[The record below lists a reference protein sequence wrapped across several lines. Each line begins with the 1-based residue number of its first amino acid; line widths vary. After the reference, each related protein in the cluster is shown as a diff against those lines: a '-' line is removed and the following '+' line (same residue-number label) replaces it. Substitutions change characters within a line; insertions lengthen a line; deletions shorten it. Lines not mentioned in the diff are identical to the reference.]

1 VVRKIYFEPYTQQTT
16 REEDKVMRKRYW
28 IGMMA
33 IAVLIGVYSY
43 SYAVISALKITSFN
57 INNGDGNT
65 TSRGVIL
72 NNTVEG
78 SASEYRA
85 SESQTFVSAYW
96 KPYSSAP
103 KLTLSVGNGT
113 KTVYFQVRDKLKRVS
128 NIARDTI
135 LFNISTT
142 PTQGVSSG
150 QSSSGASST
159 GKTDRRE
166 MEPMKPAN

>member
-1 VVRKIYFEPYTQQTT
+1 MK
-16 REEDKVMRKRYW
+16 KRYW

-33 IAVLIGVYSY
+33 VAALFGFYSY
-43 SYAVISALKITSFN
+43 GYAVISALKVIPFK
-57 INNGDGNT
+57 INNGNGNT
-65 TSRGVIL
+65 TSRSVIL

-78 SASEYRA
+78 IASEYRA
-85 SESQTFVSAYW
+85 SEKQSFVGADW

-103 KLTLSVGNGT
+103 KFTLSDGNGT

-135 LFNISTT
+135 LFNISTI

-150 QSSSGASST
+150 QGSSGTSGT
-159 GKTDRRE
+159 GKTDIRK
-166 MEPMKPAN
+166 MEPMNTVK

>member
-1 VVRKIYFEPYTQQTT
+1 
-16 REEDKVMRKRYW
+16 MRKRYW

-33 IAVLIGVYSY
+33 IAMLFGIYSY
-43 SYAVISALKITSFN
+43 GYAVISTLRVTSFN

-65 TSRGVIL
+65 TSTSVIL

-85 SESQTFVSAYW
+85 SENQTFVSAYW

-103 KLTLSVGNGT
+103 ELTLSVGNGT

-128 NIARDTI
+128 NIMRDTI

-142 PTQGVSSG
+142 PTPGVSSG
-150 QSSSGASST
+150 QGSSGAST
-159 GKTDRRE
+159 RKKTDVRS
-166 MEPMKPAN
+166 MEPIKPKK

>member
-1 VVRKIYFEPYTQQTT
+1 
-16 REEDKVMRKRYW
+16 MRKRYW
-28 IGMMA
+28 MWMMA
-33 IAVLIGVYSY
+33 ITMLFGVYSY
-43 SYAVISALKITSFN
+43 GYAVISALRVTSFN
-57 INNGDGNT
+57 INNGDEST
-65 TSRGVIL
+65 TSRSVIL

-96 KPYSSAP
+96 KPYSSTP
-103 KLTLSVGNGT
+103 TLTLSVGNGT

-128 NIARDTI
+128 NIKNDTI

-150 QSSSGASST
+150 PRPSGASGT
-159 GKTDRRE
+159 GKIDRPQ
-166 MEPMKPAN
+166 MEPMKPVK